1 MVMINIGTQKTP
13 ANTEANIVELQISE
27 TKAVV
32 GGATL
37 AYSSATLAA
46 STATIAVP
54 TVPTNTSTSVVVRR
68 F

>member
-1 MVMINIGTQKTP
+1 MMNIGTQKTP
-13 ANTEANIVELQISE
+13 ANTEAHIVELQISE

-37 AYSSATLAA
+37 AYSSAT
-46 STATIAVP
+46 IAVP
-54 TVPTNTSTSVVVRR
+54 TAPTYTSTSVVVRR